1 MQDFVEGILKI
12 DARLRVQDLSPE
24 ERKNLIRKRQM
35 KLKELRGLY
44 RGSTYRGHYIPA
56 DVLSKRLSEGE
67 RLELEEKIIE
77 IKIDNKR

>member
-1 MQDFVEGILKI
+1 MQDFVEGILTI

-35 KLKELRGLY
+35 KLKELRGHY
-44 RGSTYRGHYIPA
+44 RANAPA

-77 IKIDNKR
+77 IKID